1 MSQQVQVHKSEPSAE
16 KVAMVERISK
26 LAKQYPVLAV
36 TRLSKVRS
44 AQLMEVRKVLRGQA
58 EIIVVKNKLAILG
71 LKRSGIKNADE
82 LLNHLEGQNALIFS
96 KLDPFKLFLLLE
108 KNRVNLAAR
117 AGDVAPTNIVVPAGN
132 TGQQAGPVLS
142 EFREAGIKTK
152 IEAGSI
158 QVVEDSVV
166 AKPGAVISPKLASLL
181 SRLGIKPIRAG
192 LAIALA
198 YENGLIYG
206 AEAVAIDLEKYRA
219 SLLEGFTS
227 ARGLAIEI
235 GYVTKETAPAII
247 AKAYREALA
256 VAVEAGEI
264 TKESAPVILGKA
276 EAEANAVEAEAKKK
290 GYGSEAPA
298 EAKAA

>member
-1 MSQQVQVHKSEPSAE
+1 MSRQVQVQKREPSAE
-16 KVAMVERISK
+16 KVATVARISK
-26 LAKQYPVLAV
+26 LAKEYPVLAV
-36 TRLSKVRS
+36 TKLSKVRS
-44 AQLMEVRKVLRGQA
+44 AQLMAVRKVLRGQA
-58 EIIVVKNKLAILG
+58 EIVVVKNKLGILG

-82 LLNHLEGQNALIFS
+82 LLKHLEGQNALIFT

-117 AGDVAPTNIVVPAGN
+117 AGDIAPANIVVPAGN

-166 AKPGAVISPKLASLL
+166 AKPGVQISPKLASLL

-198 YENGLIYG
+198 LEDGLIYG
-206 AEAVAIDLEKYRA
+206 AEAVAIDLEKYRTN
-219 SLLEGFTS
+219 LLEGYAS
-227 ARGLAIEI
+227 SRGLAIYL
-235 GYVTKETAPAII
+235 GYVTKETGPEVI

-256 VAVEAGEI
+256 VAVEAGEV
-264 TKESAPVILGKA
+264 TMESAPAIFGKA
-276 EAEANAVEAEAKKK
+276 EAEASAVLAKAKEK
-290 GYGSEAPA
+290 GYGQAPA
-298 EAKAA
+298 APAA